1 MTSAASAADEGSLW
15 SRMMKPRGSTTSSPV
30 YSAKSGT
37 PSQNGQPLWTP
48 ANEPTTFGQR
58 MGVVTKR
65 AARGIGTAMF
75 QPISD
80 MKKSKYDTSYMKATQ
95 SQPTQKKPA
104 FRLFKKPEPQ
114 PSPQTMGEWMMQT
127 RPK

>member
-1 MTSAASAADEGSLW
+1 
-15 SRMMKPRGSTTSSPV
+15 
-30 YSAKSGT
+30 
-37 PSQNGQPLWTP
+37 
-48 ANEPTTFGQR
+48 

-95 SQPTQKKPA
+95 SQPTQNKPA